1 MDFERCAGNI
11 TAGKKQC
18 LNQDSH
24 PESLPD
30 RASTNLAEQL
40 KPDISTDILTPVN
53 VSNKNKTYIFIK
65 RCLNYF
71 ECFAT
76 RHFAWHFKKFI
87 HFFVWIISYSW

>member
-11 TAGKKQC
+11 SAGKKQC

-53 VSNKNKTYIFIK
+53 VSN
-65 RCLNYF
+65 
-71 ECFAT
+71 
-76 RHFAWHFKKFI
+76 
-87 HFFVWIISYSW
+87 

>member
-1 MDFERCAGNI
+1 MVIPELTVEFYELENAMKHFLKKKKCMDFERCAGNI

-53 VSNKNKTYIFIK
+53 VSN
-65 RCLNYF
+65 
-71 ECFAT
+71 
-76 RHFAWHFKKFI
+76 
-87 HFFVWIISYSW
+87 

>member
-1 MDFERCAGNI
+1 MDFGRCAGNI

-53 VSNKNKTYIFIK
+53 VSN
-65 RCLNYF
+65 
-71 ECFAT
+71 
-76 RHFAWHFKKFI
+76 
-87 HFFVWIISYSW
+87 